1 MQEKNIT
8 WNSKFYDTNHNFV
21 SKYGE
26 SLIPLLAPQAEETIL
41 DLGCGTGDLTHQ
53 IASQCKSIIGLDYAE
68 NMIRQAQEKY
78 PELRFQVEDGH
89 NFSVGTDYDAVFS
102 NAALHWMLEPEKPIQ
117 CVYNALKPNGRFV
130 FEMGGHGNIATIIA
144 AINHAA
150 GKLELKDSARLNYFP
165 TIAEY
170 ASLLEKNGFSVTFA
184 ELYQRP
190 TPLSGENGLRNWI
203 KMFRG
208 GILENLSEAKL
219 EEFFNHAEDYARAKL
234 FNDNVWVADYVRLRM
249 IAYKRNS

>member
-1 MQEKNIT
+1 MKENNIN

-21 SKYGE
+21 SKHGE
-26 SLIPLLAPQAEETIL
+26 SLIPLLAPQPEENIL
-41 DLGCGTGDLTHQ
+41 DLGCGTGDLTSQ
-53 IASQCKSIIGLDYAE
+53 IAKLCKNVVGIDFSEDMINQAREKFPQLDF
-68 NMIRQAQEKY
+68 RVK
-78 PELRFQVEDGH
+78 DGH
-89 NFSVGTDYDAVFS
+89 NFLVGTDYDAVFS

-150 GKLELKDSARLNYFP
+150 GKLELKKSARVNYFP

-170 ASLLEKNGFSVTFA
+170 AVLLEKNGFRVTFA

-190 TPLSGENGLRNWI
+190 TPLTGADGLRNWI

-208 GILENLSEAKL
+208 AILEGLSKEQD
-219 EEFFNHAEDYARAKL
+219 EEFFHHVEEFARPKL
-234 FNDNVWVADYVRLRM
+234 FENEVWIADYVRLRM
-249 IAYKRNS
+249 IAYKKVT

>member
-1 MQEKNIT
+1 MKEKNIN

-21 SKYGE
+21 SKHGE
-26 SLIPLLAPQAEETIL
+26 SLIPLLAPQADENIL

-53 IASQCKSIIGLDYAE
+53 IASQCKSITGIDYSE
-68 NMIRQAQEKY
+68 NMINEAQKKY
-78 PELRFQVEDGH
+78 PALCFQVEDGH

-102 NAALHWMLEPEKPIQ
+102 NAELHWMLEPEKPIQ
-117 CVYNALKPNGRFV
+117 CVYNALKPDGRFV
-130 FEMGGHGNIATIIA
+130 FEMGGHGNIQTIID
-144 AINHAA
+144 AINAA
-150 GKLELKDSARLNYFP
+150 ASKLELKDRARVNYFP

-208 GILENLSEAKL
+208 GILESLSETQI
-219 EEFFNHAEDYARAKL
+219 EEFFSHVENYARAKL
-234 FNDNVWVADYVRLRM
+234 FNGNAWVADYVRLRM
-249 IAYKRNS
+249 IARKRNI